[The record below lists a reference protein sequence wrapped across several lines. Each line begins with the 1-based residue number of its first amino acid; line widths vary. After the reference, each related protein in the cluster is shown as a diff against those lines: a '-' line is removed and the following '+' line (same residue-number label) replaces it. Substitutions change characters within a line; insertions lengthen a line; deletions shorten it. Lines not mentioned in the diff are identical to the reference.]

1 MESAVTLPMLWL
13 PIVLSAVRVMIGST
27 IIWMVLKY
35 ENADWKAVP
44 NEDALLDALRKLNLP
59 APGQY
64 VFPHMMGSADPQT
77 AMKKAE
83 EGPTG
88 ILLLRRPMKWS
99 MTRPLTQAFIFYLVV
114 SFFAAYIGSHALARG
129 ADYLRVFQI
138 VGAASFMGYGLGV
151 FIDAIWWGRTWGNAC
166 KTALSGL
173 IYAGLTAGTFGWL
186 WPR

>member
-1 MESAVTLPMLWL
+1 MHDVTVPMLWL
-13 PIVLSAVRVMIGST
+13 PIVLSAIIVMAGST
-27 IIWMVLKY
+27 IVWMVFKY
-35 ENADWKAVP
+35 ENADWKVIPGEDQFRDAV
-44 NEDALLDALRKLNLP
+44 RKLNLP

-83 EGPTG
+83 EGPSG
-88 ILLLRRPMKWS
+88 ILLLRRPQKWS
-99 MTRPLTQAFIFYLVV
+99 MSKPLIQSLIFYLVV
-114 SFFAAYIGSHALARG
+114 SFFAAYVASHAVSRG
-129 ADYLRVFQI
+129 TDYLRVFQV

-151 FIDAIWWGRTWGNAC
+151 FVDAIWWGRTWSSAF

-173 IYAGLTAGTFGWL
+173 IYACLTAGTFGWL